1 MFFHPDSHTAS
12 HSGTIEPC
20 ILIVRGSAMLD
31 GGRTVICLLIGYE
44 IRESNYFEEM
54 N

>member
-12 HSGTIEPC
+12 HSRTIEPC
-20 ILIVRGSAMLD
+20 ILIGRGSAMLD